1 MSAQAEEILALLRKP
16 GVLTE
21 GLRRKLLE
29 LLLPPMENP
38 YVPYEEFLAR
48 ADEDTLAEWVQG
60 EVRPYSPASRSH
72 SIVFIPPIW
81 KALPI
86 W

>member
-1 MSAQAEEILALLRKP
+1 MSAQAEEILALLQKP

-29 LLLPPMENP
+29 PLLPPTEKP

-60 EVRPYSPASRSH
+60 EVREYQ
-72 SIVFIPPIW
+72 
-81 KALPI
+81 
-86 W
+86 

>member
-29 LLLPPMENP
+29 LLLPPMEDP
-38 YVPYEEFLAR
+38 EE
-48 ADEDTLAEWVQG
+48 
-60 EVRPYSPASRSH
+60 AS
-72 SIVFIPPIW
+72 F
-81 KALPI
+81 K
-86 W
+86 